1 MLYLV
6 FVMEADSLALA
17 RSSAFINENKDEP
30 ISETEFKLLY
40 VDLTKDLIPE
50 NILLGYPGG
59 SAKGVDKPTPIRGR
73 GRPKGSKNKSL
84 KHKPGKKHSKQQA
97 ADYAKHNDFVLPE
110 RLKKRT
116 KVESDIIIDLTRR
129 SVAPTTETS
138 FDLKDK
144 VDLKTWKLLDKKI
157 ITCTLCSRSGNFAV
171 LGPLFGPYKIIVD
184 KTSNDG
190 REVRG
195 QKVEKTLIVRLHRDC
210 AIWSPGLCF
219 VGSELIGIGRV
230 LSDAAKK
237 VFLKRL
243 LLLYPIIYSQPQIL
257 EIRFIPVLVYSGKI
271 YRVLLISY

>member
-1 MLYLV
+1 
-6 FVMEADSLALA
+6 MEVDSFAIADSN
-17 RSSAFINENKDEP
+17 AFITENKDEP

-50 NILLGYPGG
+50 NVLLEYSDS
-59 SAKGVDKPTPIRGR
+59 SAKGVDKPTPVRGR
-73 GRPKGSKNKSL
+73 GRPKGSKNKSW
-84 KHKPGKKHSKQQA
+84 KHKPGKKHSKLQT
-97 ADYAKHNDFVLPE
+97 ADYAKHSDFVLPE
-110 RLKKRT
+110 RLKKRA

-157 ITCTLCSRSGNFAV
+157 ITCTLCSRPGNFAV
-171 LGPLFGPYKIIVD
+171 LGPLFGPYKIVVD
-184 KTSNDG
+184 KASKEG

-195 QKVEKTLIVRLHRDC
+195 QKVEKTLIMRLHKDC

-219 VGSELIGIGRV
+219 VGSDLIGIGRV

-237 VFLKRL
+237 RCSACNEIGATLACKSSSSCLKIFHYVCAR
-243 LLLYPIIYSQPQIL
+243 QIGCSFNSSDFT
-257 EIRFIPVLVYSGKI
+257 IKCVDHK
-271 YRVLLISY
+271 